1 MAGGGPAAHPGP
13 FRPHVRPAAGCGDPR
28 HRRPRSG
35 RPCSGGSCSG
45 GSCSGRPCSGGS
57 RIRGPAMEPPPVGH
71 PHRAVRRAVPR
82 RARRVDGRVALP
94 AIRASPGLTTSPL
107 QWIVSGYV
115 LGYGGLLLSGGRAAD
130 LLGRRRVFLAALA
143 LFAVA
148 ALLAAFAVIER
159 RSAGPLVRLGIFRSG
174 ALTRANIGAVTLSG
188 SYVAFQFL
196 LTQYLQ
202 TLSGWSALSTAL
214 AFLPAGVI
222 VAVLSTRMGALA
234 G

>member
-1 MAGGGPAAHPGP
+1 M
-13 FRPHVRPAAGCGDPR
+13 
-28 HRRPRSG
+28 
-35 RPCSGGSCSG
+35 
-45 GSCSGRPCSGGS
+45 
-57 RIRGPAMEPPPVGH
+57 
-71 PHRAVRRAVPR
+71 
-82 RARRVDGRVALP
+82 
-94 AIRASPGLTTSPL
+94 
-107 QWIVSGYV
+107 

-234 G
+234 GRFGPARLTVAAFACLVAGYACFLRTGVRPGYPGVILPAVLLIGVAFGTGFTALSLAATAGEVTAATLSSGCPRCPRCPPGGAWPPWPLSSPLAPAARTGSNGP